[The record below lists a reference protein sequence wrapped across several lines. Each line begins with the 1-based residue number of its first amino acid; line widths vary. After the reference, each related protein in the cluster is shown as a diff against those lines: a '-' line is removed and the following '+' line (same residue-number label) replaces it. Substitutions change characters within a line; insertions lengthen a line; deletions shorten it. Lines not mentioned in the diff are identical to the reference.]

1 MKLAELISRAGEQ
14 EAVIQVLCYLLSI
27 DRTTIFLMREVNDDV
42 AKEALQFI
50 DKYKKGTPLAYL
62 LGYCYFYNRKFFVN
76 KDVLIPRFDTEVLVE
91 LAEKKIIADSVVYKE
106 HNPYKILDLCCG
118 SGAIGISLACL
129 CDWLTKKNDQDKYEV
144 TLADVSRNALL
155 VSQVN
160 AKAHDVDVNFV
171 HSDLLNDINGSFDLI
186 VCNPPYIRTREIGLE
201 DKRILKEPKLALDGG
216 LDGLYYYRRILS
228 TVKKNLYR
236 GATLMFEVGF
246 DQAADVK
253 EIAENNGFRNVKIY
267 KDLANHDRVVTM
279 RMWCLLS

>member
-14 EAVIQVLCYLLSI
+14 EAVVQILSYLLSI
-27 DRTTIFLMREVNDDV
+27 DRTTIFLLRDVDDEI
-42 AKEALQFI
+42 AKQALSYVE
-50 DKYKKGTPLAYL
+50 KYKKGMPLAYL

-106 HNPYKILDLCCG
+106 HNPYRILDLCCG
-118 SGAIGISLACL
+118 SGAIGISLAYL
-129 CDWLTKKNDQDKYEV
+129 GDWLTARNQQEKYEV
-144 TLADVSRNALL
+144 TLADVSHKALL
-155 VSQVN
+155 VAEVN
-160 AKAHDVDVNFV
+160 AKAHDVTVNFV
-171 HSDLLNDINGSFDLI
+171 QSDLLENIIGCFDLI
-186 VCNPPYIRTREIGLE
+186 VCNPPYIRTREIGVE

-228 TVKKNLYR
+228 TIKKNLYR

-253 EIAENNGFRNVKIY
+253 SIAESNGFKNVKIY

-279 RMWCLLS
+279 RM